1 MSGQYFSLLLLLL
14 ASAFAREFCVI
25 SGDNGDF
32 NVFDRGEAVPVPNVC
47 GFSTCPCDPL
57 LEDQLLCT
65 FCYDSRRD
73 ECLVNG
79 ETKEFEDAIC
89 SCEANSV
96 DFVCDEIID
105 NTDGDDR
112 PTQKPPPQTPC
123 VFQDEN
129 GNDYVLDT
137 SDVLGPCFGKDFPYV
152 CNVERNLLVYPYC
165 EHKTKAGGTVCAK
178 DEEYVVFVDENG
190 QNTRCDCSLD
200 LENLQSLS
208 SCSPLRTLSP
218 TRSPSSP
225 PETQS
230 DATTMSSF
238 RQSTLII
245 SFVVVALF

>member
-1 MSGQYFSLLLLLL
+1 MAGQYFSLLLLLL
-14 ASAFAREFCVI
+14 ASAFAQEFCVI
-25 SGDNGDF
+25 GDDNGDF
-32 NVFDRGEAVPVPNVC
+32 NVFNRGEAVPVPNVC

-57 LEDQLLCT
+57 LENQLLCT
-65 FCYDSRRD
+65 FCYDNRRD
-73 ECLVNG
+73 ECLING

-105 NTDGDDR
+105 NTEGDDR

-123 VFQDEN
+123 VFRDEN

-152 CNVERNLLVYPYC
+152 CNVERNLLLYPYC
-165 EHKTKAGGTVCAK
+165 EHKTKAGDTICAK
-178 DEEYVVFVDENG
+178 DGEYVVFVDENG

-200 LENLQSLS
+200 PESLQSLS
-208 SCSPLRTLSP
+208 NCNPLQTLSP
-218 TRSPSSP
+218 TQSPSSP

-230 DATTMSSF
+230 DATNLASF
-238 RQSTLII
+238 RQLTLII